1 MDLTQFTVLKE
12 KIDFLVQRNTQLREQ
27 QEADCEKLR
36 LREGEIEKLS
46 QQCLKYEQQK
56 EKANYRITK
65 LIQQL
70 KDLGI
75 GF

>member
-1 MDLTQFTVLKE
+1 MDLTPFTVLKE
-12 KIDFLVQRNTQLREQ
+12 KIDLLVQKNNQMRERH
-27 QEADCEKLR
+27 EANCEKLR
-36 LREGEIEKLS
+36 LREDEIEKLN
-46 QQCLKYEQQK
+46 QQCRKYEQQK